1 MPRVN
6 DRGVCEARGVE
17 TGFEVALGV
26 AGALLVVLTLDSAVR
41 TFVLPRG
48 VTVAYTR
55 IVFVS
60 TRRVFLAAM
69 RFTRTYAGRDR
80 VMALY
85 APLTLLELVFVW
97 FVVTLTGFTLLFRSV
112 GIEPFRNA
120 FEMSGSSLLTLGFV
134 KPPDEL
140 PAMGL
145 AFAEAAIGLGL
156 LALLIAYLPT
166 IYSAFSKREVLVAQ
180 LSVRAGTPPAAF
192 NLLRRAHLT
201 GEIELLDDIWV
212 PWQTWFAELEEN
224 HTSLAVLP
232 FFRSPQADR
241 SWITA
246 AGVVLDSAALA
257 QSTLAVRWSP
267 QAAVCIRSGFL
278 ALRQIADLFGIPYDP
293 DPAPDDAISIAR
305 EEFDQLYER
314 LAEAG
319 VPMRADRDRCW
330 REFAGWRVNYDAVLI
345 GLAGLVMAPYAVW
358 SSDRS
363 LRYRRPPLL
372 FRRRKHKPRDD
383 VPR

>member
-257 QSTLAVRWSP
+257 QSSLAVRWSP

>member
-1 MPRVN
+1 M
-6 DRGVCEARGVE
+6 E
-17 TGFEVALGV
+17 TAFDVALGV
-26 AGALLVVLTLDSAVR
+26 AGVLLVALTLDSAVR

-48 VTVAYTR
+48 VTVMYTR

-60 TRRVFLAAM
+60 MRRMFVAVM
-69 RFTRTYAGRDR
+69 HFTKTYEARDR

-85 APLTLLELVFVW
+85 APLTLLVLPFVW
-97 FVVTLTGFTLLFRSV
+97 IVMTGTGFTLLFRSV
-112 GIEPFRNA
+112 GIEPWRRA
-120 FEMSGSSLLTLGFV
+120 FEMSGSSMLTLGFV
-134 KPPDEL
+134 QPPDTL
-140 PAMGL
+140 PAMVL
-145 AFAEAAIGLGL
+145 AFFEAGIGLGL

-180 LSVRAGTPPAAF
+180 LSVRAGTPPSAF
-192 NLLRRAHLT
+192 ALLRRAHLT
-201 GEIELLDDIWV
+201 GEIELLDDVWV
-212 PWQTWFAELEEN
+212 PWQTWFAEVEET
-224 HTSLAVLP
+224 HTSLGVLS

-278 ALRQIADLFGIPYDP
+278 ALRQVADLFGIPYDP
-293 DPAPDDAISIAR
+293 DPAQGDPISIAR
-305 EEFDQLYER
+305 EEFDELYEE
-314 LAEAG
+314 LAAAG
-319 VPMRADRDRCW
+319 VPMRPDRERCW

-363 LRYRRPPLL
+363 LRYRRPRIL
-372 FRRRKHKPRDD
+372 FRRRKPKPRDD

>member
-1 MPRVN
+1 
-6 DRGVCEARGVE
+6 VE
-17 TGFEVALGV
+17 TAFDVALGV
-26 AGALLVVLTLDSAVR
+26 AGTLLVALTLDSTVR

-48 VTVAYTR
+48 VTVMYTR

-60 TRRVFLAAM
+60 MRRLFLAAM
-69 RFTRTYAGRDR
+69 HFTKTYEGRDR

-85 APLTLLELVFVW
+85 APLTLLVLPFVW
-97 FVVTLTGFTLLFRSV
+97 IVMTVIGFTLLFRSV
-112 GIEPFRNA
+112 GIEPFRRA

-134 KPPDEL
+134 QPPDTL
-140 PAMGL
+140 PAMVL
-145 AFAEAAIGLGL
+145 AFFEAAIGLGL

-180 LSVRAGTPPAAF
+180 LSVRAGAPPSAF
-192 NLLRRAHLT
+192 ALLRRAQLT

-212 PWQTWFAELEEN
+212 PWQTWFAEVEET
-224 HTSLAVLP
+224 HTSLSVLS

-278 ALRQIADLFGIPYDP
+278 ALRHVADLFGIPYDP
-293 DPAPDDAISIAR
+293 DPAPGDAISIAR
-305 EEFDQLYER
+305 EEFDELYEE
-314 LAEAG
+314 LAAAG
-319 VPMRADRDRCW
+319 VPMRPDRDRCW

-345 GLAGLVMAPYAVW
+345 GVAGLVMAPYAVW

-363 LRYRRPPLL
+363 LRYRRRPIL
-372 FRRRKHKPRDD
+372 FRRRKPKPRDD

>member
-1 MPRVN
+1 MVDGFCCRF
-6 DRGVCEARGVE
+6 CEARGVE

-26 AGALLVVLTLDSAVR
+26 AGALLVALTLDSAVR

-60 TRRVFLAAM
+60 MRRIFLAVT
-69 RFTRTYAGRDR
+69 RFTRTYEGRDH

-85 APLTLLELVFVW
+85 APITLLVLPFVW
-97 FVVTLTGFTLLFRSV
+97 FVMTVTGFTLLFRSV
-112 GIEPFRNA
+112 GIDPFRNA
-120 FEMSGSSLLTLGFV
+120 FEMSGSSVLTLGFV

-140 PAMGL
+140 PAMVL

-156 LALLIAYLPT
+156 AALLIAYLPT

-180 LSVRAGTPPAAF
+180 LSVRAGTPPSAF
-192 NLLRRAHLT
+192 NLLRRAQLT

-212 PWQTWFAELEEN
+212 PWQTWFAELEET
-224 HTSLAVLP
+224 HTSLGVLP
-232 FFRSPQADR
+232 FFRSPRADR
-241 SWITA
+241 SWVTA

-278 ALRQIADLFGIPYDP
+278 ALRQIADLFGIPYNA

-305 EEFDQLYER
+305 EEFDELYER

-319 VPMRADRDRCW
+319 VPMRPDRDRCW

-345 GLAGLVMAPYAVW
+345 GLAGFVMAPYAVW

-372 FRRRKHKPRDD
+372 FRRRKPKPRDD
-383 VPR
+383 LPR